1 MINSLS
7 LKKEQL
13 IKVIDPFVYIY
24 FTVFFIFSNAA
35 LATERYA
42 NFVAVILMGLL
53 FIYGIIEHSHV
64 ISTFSVLYAAFSA
77 FCFLSTTWAIDHDM
91 AMMRAK
97 TVFRLFVLAVLL
109 YNYCASE
116 KKRMLIVNA
125 VFVAGVFYACF
136 YYLYYGYKEI
146 IDSILTGSRI
156 GADINDQN
164 GMSFSIA
171 MSMVVGFYYLI
182 FEKKYWTIPI
192 LLFGF
197 SAILATGSREGFI
210 CYFFGFFVLI
220 FLKAHKWKKLIAVGV
235 VVAVLCA
242 LYLLRDLPLLAPI
255 MSRFRDAIDSVSKS
269 GNGSSEIRL
278 ELIELGLKI
287 FKEHP
292 VIGIGMGGTH
302 SIAGQFYEVNFY
314 LHNNYAELLACGGA
328 VGFILYYTLNLTGSV
343 IGLAKKKLDNYF
355 YLALALNIVLLISE
369 MTNVSYYDKVPSI
382 IILNSYVALV
392 GMRDNA

>member
-7 LKKEQL
+7 SKKEQL
-13 IKVIDPFVYIY
+13 TKVIDPFVYIY

-53 FIYGIIEHSHV
+53 LIYGIIEHSHV

-136 YYLYYGYKEI
+136 YYLYYGHKEI

-171 MSMVVGFYYLI
+171 MSMIVGMYYLI

-192 LLFGF
+192 LLFGL

-210 CYFFGFFVLI
+210 CFFAGLFILV
-220 FLKAHKWKKLIAVGV
+220 FLRARGWRKLIAVGV
-235 VVAVLCA
+235 VVALVAA
-242 LYLLRDLPLLAPI
+242 LYLMRNLPFLAPI
-255 MSRFRDAIDSVSKS
+255 MGRMEEALATLSNS
-269 GNGSSEIRL
+269 GDGSSEIRIG
-278 ELIELGLKI
+278 LIKLGLSI

-292 VIGIGMGGTH
+292 VLGVGMGGTH
-302 SIAGQFYEVNFY
+302 SIAGQFYEINYY

-328 VGFILYYTLNLTGSV
+328 VGFILYYALNLTGSV
-343 IGLAKKKLDNYF
+343 IGLAKKKLDNCF